1 MRILQAGNLGRTM
14 ARWSLVAGLFLSSL
28 ACTRDAG
35 DQGAPAP
42 NPAPSAQNLAA
53 AAPPA
58 APSLHPSQPGRDGL
72 AVFEQ
77 ALAHTL
83 DPSRKSTRPVSSGDG
98 VLHIPNGYAAHASV
112 LVRQADGTL
121 RGACVSSG
129 AEVSALVK
137 EIRNGA
143 GQ

>member
-1 MRILQAGNLGRTM
+1 MEACMRILQAGNLGRTM

-53 AAPPA
+53 APPA

-98 VLHIPNGYAAHASV
+98 VLQQLFRP
-112 LVRQADGTL
+112 ADQGDL
-121 RGACVSSG
+121 RA
-129 AEVSALVK
+129 
-137 EIRNGA
+137 RA
-143 GQ
+143 GQQDFGPRSLCRLS